1 MKQYLIF
8 ITGFV
13 LVFLALLFYAPL
25 ANDFP
30 YSNGK
35 ALLAFYIPLP
45 VVIGLTLYFFLY
57 KQWNW
62 RVMGVMIGLFLLW
75 LLPFAS
81 MWGQTYQYL
90 PQDDG
95 YRYHIMAQHIA
106 ETNRLWG
113 ADDLVFGTDHKVYL
127 FQPGYRYYVAGWI
140 KIMGAENRLFQ
151 CWNMLLYLMALL
163 VFLSGFRKQYSGTRI
178 EKGFLLF
185 ILLSSPFV
193 VKLIL
198 MGLSEWLLIS
208 LCLLAAGA
216 LLRKKT
222 NWAVVALALIPFVR
236 QNLVLTSLLLM
247 IWLWFQQRITIKS
260 ILLYVL
266 ILMLP
271 LYHNLYYADTW
282 KWLSTYP
289 SSYGYLTL
297 YPADSVLLQWVK
309 TIGVKLM
316 AYSGVHLLQGFQS
329 GVLIALLF
337 IPLGTM
343 LYVLMWRTLKQGDR
357 LWFGIIS
364 LAAILPTL
372 VLGGQSYYPRF
383 EWVNLYTAALVFV
396 LIRSKHLFAQ
406 QEGIGLRQTT

>member
-1 MKQYLIF
+1 
-8 ITGFV
+8 
-13 LVFLALLFYAPL
+13 
-25 ANDFP
+25 
-30 YSNGK
+30 
-35 ALLAFYIPLP
+35 
-45 VVIGLTLYFFLY
+45 
-57 KQWNW
+57 
-62 RVMGVMIGLFLLW
+62 
-75 LLPFAS
+75 
-81 MWGQTYQYL
+81 MWGQTCQYL

-222 NWAVVALALIPFVR
+222 NWAVVALALIPFV
-236 QNLVLTSLLLM
+236 S
-247 IWLWFQQRITIKS
+247 
-260 ILLYVL
+260 
-266 ILMLP
+266 
-271 LYHNLYYADTW
+271 
-282 KWLSTYP
+282 
-289 SSYGYLTL
+289 
-297 YPADSVLLQWVK
+297 
-309 TIGVKLM
+309 
-316 AYSGVHLLQGFQS
+316 
-329 GVLIALLF
+329 
-337 IPLGTM
+337 
-343 LYVLMWRTLKQGDR
+343 
-357 LWFGIIS
+357 
-364 LAAILPTL
+364 
-372 VLGGQSYYPRF
+372 
-383 EWVNLYTAALVFV
+383 
-396 LIRSKHLFAQ
+396 
-406 QEGIGLRQTT
+406 